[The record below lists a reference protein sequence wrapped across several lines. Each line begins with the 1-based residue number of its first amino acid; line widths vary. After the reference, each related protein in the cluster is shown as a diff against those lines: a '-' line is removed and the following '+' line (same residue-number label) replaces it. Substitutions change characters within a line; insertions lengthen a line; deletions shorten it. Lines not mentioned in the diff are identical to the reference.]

1 MFMYLNCSKP
11 YYSTLIMIM
20 KVQIYLHIL
29 WNHKF
34 IYHTA
39 VFPLFSSTSFSFPPP
54 ILLLPPPPLLLP
66 FLLIPILTLLP
77 LLPRRCVVCE
87 LITVAMAALRGMSL
101 SSAVR
106 SLLVTIIWRYVF
118 IGATCMCP
126 LVLHISWVYTGGG
139 GGGSLGSNNPP
150 SYPQSEIAFIIES
163 NQFY

>member
-1 MFMYLNCSKP
+1 MKP
-11 YYSTLIMIM
+11 QVHLPHCCFSTLL
-20 KVQIYLHIL
+20 LH
-29 WNHKF
+29 
-34 IYHTA
+34 
-39 VFPLFSSTSFSFPPP
+39 LFLLPPP
-54 ILLLPPPPLLLP
+54 ILLLPPPPLFLP
-66 FLLIPILTLLP
+66 LLLIPILTLLP

-87 LITVAMAALRGMSL
+87 LITVAMAALQGMSL

-106 SLLVTIIWRYVF
+106 SLLITIIWRYVSM
-118 IGATCMCP
+118 GATCMCP